1 MSSFD
6 QLPQTVQDTLLAPA
20 RRMNKGDYY
29 DIDFAP
35 ASVAGV
41 NGVWAAPHLCYDFHE
56 SNYSLIPVNLTERV
70 SLDVGPAMASLYTK
84 TDPSLPAWFVVESE
98 GDVDSQLI
106 ECV

>member
-20 RRMNKGDYY
+20 RRMNKDDYD

-41 NGVWAAPHLCYDFHE
+41 NGVWAAPLFATTFM
-56 SNYSLIPVNLTERV
+56 SPTT
-70 SLDVGPAMASLYTK
+70 A
-84 TDPSLPAWFVVESE
+84 
-98 GDVDSQLI
+98 
-106 ECV
+106 

>member
-20 RRMNKGDYY
+20 RRMNKDDYD

-41 NGVWAAPHLCYDFHE
+41 NGAWAGPHLCYDFSE
-56 SNYSLIPVNLTERV
+56 SNYALTPVNLTERG
-70 SLDVGPAMASLYTK
+70 SLDVGPRLVQ
-84 TDPSLPAWFVVESE
+84 PVH
-98 GDVDSQLI
+98 QN
-106 ECV
+106 